1 MKWCQDEVFLFL
13 EAYSLKI
20 IFLYL
25 NLHIYVH
32 DGYDKDCDPEADMLE
47 RDTILYKYN
56 YY

>member
-25 NLHIYVH
+25 NLHIYVY

-47 RDTILYKYN
+47 RDTILYKCSY
-56 YY
+56 